1 MFTHSFNM
9 KVSYKEQ
16 LLKELPEFKNTLKQ
30 TQKQIKKGGKG

>member
-9 KVSYKEQ
+9 KVSYKE
-16 LLKELPEFKNTLKQ
+16 LFIKELSEIKKPLKQ